1 MNPAL
6 LLKLGELL
14 LTLGPQF
21 VKEVEA
27 IKAAGSAS
35 PGDLAALQAQVD
47 TMDAQRM
54 ASWSEADSAL
64 DAAAK
69 N

>member
-27 IKAAGSAS
+27 VRAAGSAS
-35 PGDLAALQAQVD
+35 VSDLAALDAQIA

-54 ASWSEADSAL
+54 ESWAAADSAL
-64 DAAAK
+64 DVAAGQ
-69 N
+69 